1 MQTILYLSNSLSW
14 DAVPLN
20 AQSLH
25 RAPWL
30 LEGDLGPRQ
39 HPCNRVSDHTKL
51 PWYLQYVDGKPLS
64 AAGFSPATGQW
75 KRMLKACYFSLL
87 AKGMCITRAA
97 EFIPRTRPPC
107 SGPFCRGS
115 SSLSVLGTW
124 RRRAAWVSTPWG
136 CLLFAK
142 LQGAW
147 LQNLCQLLKQTALRV
162 PLDILDG
169 LEEGITT
176 GSQGTFHRFSQINSK
191 S

>member
-1 MQTILYLSNSLSW
+1 MAPRGGSWPQTAPMQQGVWLWPSANVGRPCL
-14 DAVPLN
+14 
-20 AQSLH
+20 AQAKL
-25 RAPWL
+25 
-30 LEGDLGPRQ
+30 
-39 HPCNRVSDHTKL
+39 KL

-64 AAGFSPATGQW
+64 RAGFSPATGQW

-87 AKGMCITRAA
+87 AKGMCITWAA
-97 EFIPRTRPPC
+97 EFIPPTRPPC